1 MLWLL
6 HVVEVIWLLPALNI
20 VGLLFV
26 FYCYPAAHRCNCD
39 TWSRWA
45 GAAPPTV
52 SWRAGLW
59 PPPPTPSACSP
70 AAGCCPC
77 WGEQHVAGSPSICLF
92 LLPSDTRN
100 TLFPSRLLPR
110 RQATTETQEGTDV
123 SWVKPLC
130 LPTKRCPSEREALDR
145 FCDLINKTWQKN
157 VSNHEKVLMA
167 RVTVRAISDDDSD
180 LNVSNQVTSVVPET
194 LFALCVDE
202 MQTSLRAAR
211 SSTKSGVHQR

>member
-59 PPPPTPSACSP
+59 PPPPTPSARSP

-77 WGEQHVAGSPSICLF
+77 WGEQHVAGFPSICLF

-130 LPTKRCPSEREALDR
+130 LPTKCCPSEREALGR
-145 FCDLINKTWQKN
+145 FCDLINKT
-157 VSNHEKVLMA
+157 SPDGL
-167 RVTVRAISDDDSD
+167 TVRAISDDDSD
-180 LNVSNQVTSVVPET
+180 LNVSHQVTSVVPET
-194 LFALCVDE
+194 LFALRVDE